1 MKDLNRVRNLTG
13 QKFGRL
19 TVLGIDDS
27 KDTRKTFWICECE
40 CGNIISTRSDRLTR
54 DGVKSCG
61 CYKREQS
68 TINVSKNHT
77 HKQSGKRLY
86 HIWQGIKARCY
97 NSHNSRYDRYGGRVI
112 VVCDEWKNDFAKFFE
127 WAMSN
132 GYSENLT
139 IDRIDNDK
147 NYEPD
152 NCRWADTETQ
162 CNNRGTNIN
171 ITIGNATKT
180 LTQWCEIFELKY
192 TTVIA
197 RYHANG
203 FISIDELFNKN

>member
-1 MKDLNRVRNLTG
+1 M
-13 QKFGRL
+13 
-19 TVLGIDDS
+19 
-27 KDTRKTFWICECE
+27 
-40 CGNIISTRSDRLTR
+40 
-54 DGVKSCG
+54 
-61 CYKREQS
+61 
-68 TINVSKNHT
+68 
-77 HKQSGKRLY
+77 
-86 HIWQGIKARCY
+86 
-97 NSHNSRYDRYGGRVI
+97 
-112 VVCDEWKNDFAKFFE
+112 CDEWKNDFVKFFE

-152 NCRWADTETQ
+152 NCRWADAETQ

>member
-1 MKDLNRVRNLTG
+1 MKNLNRVRNLMG

-19 TVLGIDDS
+19 TVIGIDDS

-54 DGVKSCG
+54 GGVKSCG
-61 CYKREQS
+61 CYKKEQS
-68 TINVSKNHT
+68 AINVSKNHT

-97 NSHNSRYDRYGGRVI
+97 NSHNPRYDRYGGRGI
-112 VVCDEWKNDFAKFFE
+112 VMCDEWRNDFAKFFE
-127 WAMSN
+127 WALSN

-139 IDRIDNDK
+139 VDRIDNDK
-147 NYEPD
+147 GYEPN
-152 NCRWADTETQ
+152 NCRWVDVETQ
-162 CNNRGTNIN
+162 CNNRSTNIN

-180 LTQWCEIFELKY
+180 LVQWCEIFELKY
-192 TTVIA
+192 STVIA
-197 RYHANG
+197 RYYANG
-203 FISIDELFNKN
+203 FVSIDELFNKN